1 MGQFKEVL
9 DLVTQA
15 KHRLDEGASESSRK
29 TDVPLP
35 LKDEV
40 SLMEAQLSEG
50 KESRETLLQLVQS
63 RAALVKKS
71 PLDVKYVLS
80 VDPVFIGQLVRQVLS
95 YCFAENAKITVESPM
110 IVQTTEL
117 LRLLNSTLPNSAEA
131 AILLARILITRQE
144 LKTAETILSS
154 LINSERFGQDSEAF
168 VVMAD
173 VFLRQKVF
181 SKAKTSLDRAV
192 ANSFNV
198 NDKLEYVVLQAR
210 LLQATGQSDQAVK
223 VLRAAMGR
231 PGVRQA
237 SSQQYFTIQDRC
249 SVFLQLL
256 AVFYATRNFKEAK
269 KILDE
274 TEVLFSDTSQ
284 NIRVK
289 LARVDYLSLVDP
301 NSSDIPAVLL
311 SFDPS
316 LEDHYFRAQEKLGS
330 YYLKLGNQKDYVAVH
345 ERLFGQMGGS
355 AEASILLGNAYLK
368 INKVDKAIQIL
379 QKALRREPDNRML
392 DAAMGSFYTRCHM
405 FSNALNY
412 YEAAVKKG
420 NKELRM
426 EYGKLLVKLKRFD
439 RAEVVLREIIDE
451 KDQGGDTQNDLVKVR
466 AALSLAAVYEM
477 LDTDMDERIR
487 LWKETYNRAESL
499 QTRSRNASTETMSE
513 ATEFSSRVLNAL
525 VDAYFKKR
533 EPKQAIQLLKQ
544 ALTSFPPAESP
555 SLLCLLSS
563 AHLQSADVTEAY
575 RTIREAQKLQPDF
588 RQVYLISADIAIRR
602 KDFDHAVTLYR
613 EFLAKFPEDYV
624 NIAEVAPSLARLG
637 SIQVLRKHLDELSN
651 SVTVRHSPGYSLCEG
666 LCLRYTGSIEAA
678 TKVLKTVLQGK
689 SQLSAPAGKALV
701 EMLCNFDFEMAGS
714 QSLPSSST
722 TTAHDLTKRC
732 EEIYQSISE
741 SLRKSNPGDAVLL
754 SLPVLYG
761 GDVPR
766 LQALI
771 DQHKATVSN
780 EVYTSVRILFICD

>member
-1 MGQFKEVL
+1 
-9 DLVTQA
+9 
-15 KHRLDEGASESSRK
+15 
-29 TDVPLP
+29 
-35 LKDEV
+35 
-40 SLMEAQLSEG
+40 
-50 KESRETLLQLVQS
+50 
-63 RAALVKKS
+63 
-71 PLDVKYVLS
+71 
-80 VDPVFIGQLVRQVLS
+80 
-95 YCFAENAKITVESPM
+95 
-110 IVQTTEL
+110 
-117 LRLLNSTLPNSAEA
+117 
-131 AILLARILITRQE
+131 
-144 LKTAETILSS
+144 
-154 LINSERFGQDSEAF
+154 
-168 VVMAD
+168 
-173 VFLRQKVF
+173 
-181 SKAKTSLDRAV
+181 
-192 ANSFNV
+192 
-198 NDKLEYVVLQAR
+198 
-210 LLQATGQSDQAVK
+210 
-223 VLRAAMGR
+223 
-231 PGVRQA
+231 
-237 SSQQYFTIQDRC
+237 
-249 SVFLQLL
+249 
-256 AVFYATRNFKEAK
+256 
-269 KILDE
+269 
-274 TEVLFSDTSQ
+274 
-284 NIRVK
+284 
-289 LARVDYLSLVDP
+289 
-301 NSSDIPAVLL
+301 
-311 SFDPS
+311 
-316 LEDHYFRAQEKLGS
+316 
-330 YYLKLGNQKDYVAVH
+330 
-345 ERLFGQMGGS
+345 
-355 AEASILLGNAYLK
+355 
-368 INKVDKAIQIL
+368 
-379 QKALRREPDNRML
+379 ML

-780 EVYTSVRILFICD
+780 ENMPPSIGFLLASAYLLLGSKDEGVAVLRHFEKTYWNKKDADYLERMWLLLADSQDITRRSDEVAQLIFRAVEYNRASYLTNMYEGFHCGSTNHAKAAECFRRAMEATGGRDFVSGERYVWSQLNAHRPMEAIDGLAALERSCEAVTQGMKQPGSNVMTTVHMLRRRALAGLALRPEESGGRPDGESIRRHSRSITT